1 MYVSVERVL
10 MAVVVLFSS
19 KLDGVEVSRGL
30 MGVSAGVL
38 YAIKRR
44 TLGHETGK
52 NQTYLSIRS

>member
-1 MYVSVERVL
+1 

-38 YAIKRR
+38 YAIKR
-44 TLGHETGK
+44 
-52 NQTYLSIRS
+52 